1 MSYIVGVIPIKTQFL
16 ILLASALSLASSA
29 NAEILFSDK
38 FDEQSFSGWR
48 PSGNNTATIVNSP
61 IRSGNYAA
69 ELKLDRLMDRVPWR
83 TELRLQRPSFD
94 IGKEYWIGF
103 SNQIPSAGDAGFF
116 TMQLHKRPDAGDQGG
131 RQPLLLRANS
141 SGYNIHVNYDANA
154 MTTAST
160 EGRQIFS
167 AGSLNNGQYT
177 DWVIHVDFSFQSD
190 GLLEI
195 WKNGSMIVNYQGPN
209 CYNDALGPYMK
220 VGIYIPGWK
229 SRSGATDAN
238 KRTIYYDE
246 VKVGDAAS
254 SYNEVAP

>member
-1 MSYIVGVIPIKTQFL
+1 M
-16 ILLASALSLASSA
+16 LASSA
-29 NAEILFSDK
+29 NAAVLYSDN
-38 FDEQSFSGWR
+38 FDAQSFSGWR
-48 PSGNNTATIVNSP
+48 PSGNSTAKIVNSP
-61 IRSGNYAA
+61 IRGGNYAA
-69 ELKLDRLMDRVPWR
+69 ELKLDRLNDKVSYR
-83 TELRLQRPSFD
+83 TELTLQNPKFD

-103 SNQIPSAGDAGFF
+103 SNQIPTSGGDGFF
-116 TMQLHKRPDAGDQGG
+116 AFQIHKRPDAGDQGG
-131 RQPLLLRANS
+131 QQPILLRANS
-141 SGYNIHVNYDANA
+141 SGYRIDVNYDANA
-154 MTTAST
+154 TTTAST
-160 EGRQIFS
+160 QGSKIFS
-167 AGSLNNGQYT
+167 AGSLSKGQWT
-177 DWVIHVDFSFQSD
+177 DWVIHVDFSFGSD